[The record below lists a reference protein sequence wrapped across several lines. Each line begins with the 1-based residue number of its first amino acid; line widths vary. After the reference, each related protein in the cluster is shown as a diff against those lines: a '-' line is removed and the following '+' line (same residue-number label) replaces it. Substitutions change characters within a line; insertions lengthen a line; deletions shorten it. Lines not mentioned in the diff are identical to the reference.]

1 MDTIEQQAASDKKL
15 HAQCEI
21 IRASLDAIAN
31 DMVMRDVGLNSPI
44 YFAMPDSG
52 DALVTIATTRDP
64 SMRTGGEQQQSSVK
78 S

>member
-44 YFAMPDSG
+44 YFAMPD
-52 DALVTIATTRDP
+52 
-64 SMRTGGEQQQSSVK
+64 
-78 S
+78 